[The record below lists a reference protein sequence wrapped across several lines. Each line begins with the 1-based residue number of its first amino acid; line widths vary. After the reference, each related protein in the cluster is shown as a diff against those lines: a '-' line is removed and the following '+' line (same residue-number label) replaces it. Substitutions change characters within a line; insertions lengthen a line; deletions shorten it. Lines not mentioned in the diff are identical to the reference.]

1 MYKQLNIAHVEALG
15 SAGSWNSFAK
25 LLKQQ
30 AGMSS
35 AYIDKVKLSWILEDV
50 EPSPSSLGVLFAC
63 STKETM
69 SNTEAEND
77 GTVISARAGL
87 ATAGTVTLDIRR
99 RITDNDFDENSGE
112 NALMLHCK
120 PTNATE
126 SLSVTLIIETWG
138 RWHTTEA
145 I

>member
-1 MYKQLNIAHVEALG
+1 MYKQLNIAQVEALG

-126 SLSVTLIIETWG
+126 SFSVTLIIETWG

>member
-1 MYKQLNIAHVEALG
+1 MYKQLNIAQVEALG